1 MPRTVIN
8 PEDIKYDAFY
18 LSPEDNIGLM
28 PNFEKLVTRILVKYV
43 PGLEHIFSKV
53 SNHIEHKY
61 SKQMSQKSKVVSAH
75 FF

>member
-1 MPRTVIN
+1 
-8 PEDIKYDAFY
+8 
-18 LSPEDNIGLM
+18 M

-53 SNHIEHKY
+53 SNHVEHKY

-75 FF
+75 FFTFPYLYDTDTIRSNAEKQECHS